1 MNYNDLKDYDTRKQ
15 LLEDL
20 KILNKF
26 EQEEIYRILKLSN
39 SIFTEN
45 SNGIFF
51 DVSRLHDSVFEQI
64 VVFINFCKQNREN
77 FQTREEEEKR
87 AHEIVNN
94 TES

>member
-20 KILNKF
+20 KILNKL
-26 EQEEIYRILKLSN
+26 EQEEVFRIVKNSN
-39 SIFTEN
+39 SLFTEN

-51 DVSRLHDSVFEQI
+51 DISKLNETVFEQLVI
-64 VVFINFCKQNREN
+64 FINFCKQNREN

-94 TES
+94 LES

>member
-1 MNYNDLKDYDTRKQ
+1 MNYNELKDYDSRKQ

-20 KILNKF
+20 KILNKL
-26 EQEEIYRILKLSN
+26 EQEEVYRIVKTSN
-39 SIFTEN
+39 SMYTEN

-51 DVSRLHDSVFEQI
+51 DISKLSTTVFEQI

>member
-1 MNYNDLKDYDTRKQ
+1 MNYNELKDYDTRKQ

-20 KILNKF
+20 KILNKL
-26 EQEEIYRILKLSN
+26 EQEEVYRIVKTSN
-39 SIFTEN
+39 SMYTEN

-51 DVSRLHDSVFEQI
+51 DISKLSTSVFEQI

>member
-1 MNYNDLKDYDTRKQ
+1 MNYNELKDYDNRKQ

-20 KILNKF
+20 KILNKL
-26 EQEEIYRILKLSN
+26 EQEEIFRIVKTSN
-39 SIFTEN
+39 SMYTEN

-51 DVSRLHDSVFEQI
+51 DISKLSTPVFEQI

-94 TES
+94 NES